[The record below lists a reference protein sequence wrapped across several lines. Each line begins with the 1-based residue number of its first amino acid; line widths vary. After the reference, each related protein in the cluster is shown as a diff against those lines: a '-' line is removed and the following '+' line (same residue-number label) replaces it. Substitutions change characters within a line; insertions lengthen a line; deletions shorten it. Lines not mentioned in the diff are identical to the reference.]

1 MSNAQVK
8 EVIALLE
15 GKRTE
20 YEQSLRALEQ
30 TIHILRGTSLGSH
43 KLSTSIS
50 DLVNLPERTG
60 KRGRPR
66 KFPISET
73 PAVPKV
79 PGKRGRPRLD
89 PTAERPVKGKKLT
102 VNDKLIL
109 ILRGENRFLHS
120 REIVSTYISRYPE
133 KVDDRDRLARQL
145 SAMLSI
151 MRREG
156 KIVNWQIGNSLKYT
170 FWGFKEW
177 LNEDGNIKP
186 AYMYKI
192 R

>member
-8 EVIALLE
+8 EVISLLE
-15 GKRTE
+15 GKKTE

-30 TIHILRGTSLGSH
+30 TIHILRGTALSSH
-43 KLSTSIS
+43 KIPSQVSALVDLS
-50 DLVNLPERTG
+50 ERTG

-66 KFPISET
+66 KYPVAEPT
-73 PAVPKV
+73 DVVKV

-133 KVDDRDRLARQL
+133 NVDDRDRLARQL